1 MPGSNGSSLG
11 VSAGSLDPVLRK
23 RIGKAARRRAA
34 RRFLVALG
42 ATALATYLLFGVLFG
57 AALVEGSSMEPAYQD
72 GDLVLF
78 SRMDRTYAAGDVV
91 LVGNGFRTDL
101 IKRVIATPGQDV
113 DLKGGSVLVD
123 GMPLVEPYAV
133 GATEAKQAVSLPLS
147 LAEDEYFVLGDSRD
161 RSRDSRSF
169 GPVERSRID
178 GRVIAV
184 LRLGG

>member
-1 MPGSNGSSLG
+1 MSRSSGGSLG
-11 VSAGSLDPVLRK
+11 VSTGSLDPALRK
-23 RIGKAARRRAA
+23 RIGRAARRRAA
-34 RRFLVALG
+34 RRFLVVLG
-42 ATALATYLLFGVLFG
+42 VTALATYLLFGVLFG
-57 AALVEGSSMEPAYQD
+57 VALVEGSSMEPAYQD

-78 SRMDRTYAAGDVV
+78 SRMDGAYAAGDVV

-113 DLKGGSVLVD
+113 DLKGGFVLVD
-123 GMPLVEPYAV
+123 GMPLVESYAV
-133 GATEAKQAVSLPLS
+133 GVTEAKQAVSLPLS

-178 GRVIAV
+178 GKVIAV

>member
-1 MPGSNGSSLG
+1 MSRSSGGSLG
-11 VSAGSLDPVLRK
+11 ASTGSLDPALRK
-23 RIGKAARRRAA
+23 RIGRAARRRAA
-34 RRFLVALG
+34 RRFLVVLG
-42 ATALATYLLFGVLFG
+42 VTALATYLLFGVLFG
-57 AALVEGSSMEPAYQD
+57 VALVEGSSMEPAYQD

-78 SRMDRTYAAGDVV
+78 SRMDGAYAAGDVV

-113 DLKGGSVLVD
+113 DLKGGFVLVD
-123 GMPLVEPYAV
+123 GMPLVESYAV
-133 GATEAKQAVSLPLS
+133 GVTEAKQAVSLPLS

-178 GRVIAV
+178 GKVVAV